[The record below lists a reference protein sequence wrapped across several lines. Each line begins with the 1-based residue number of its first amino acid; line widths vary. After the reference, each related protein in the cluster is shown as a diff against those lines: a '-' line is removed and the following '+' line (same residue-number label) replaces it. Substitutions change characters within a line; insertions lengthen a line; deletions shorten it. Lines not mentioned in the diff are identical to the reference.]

1 MGVVSTDRLVLLLLN
16 IVGVVSLVLALLLLR
31 LLRGD
36 LGLLLLHEDHVVACR
51 LLVTRVVV
59 VLIRY
64 DLLQGLDL
72 VLGAV

>member
-1 MGVVSTDRLVLLLLN
+1 MLLLN

>member
-1 MGVVSTDRLVLLLLN
+1 M
-16 IVGVVSLVLALLLLR
+16 LALLLLR